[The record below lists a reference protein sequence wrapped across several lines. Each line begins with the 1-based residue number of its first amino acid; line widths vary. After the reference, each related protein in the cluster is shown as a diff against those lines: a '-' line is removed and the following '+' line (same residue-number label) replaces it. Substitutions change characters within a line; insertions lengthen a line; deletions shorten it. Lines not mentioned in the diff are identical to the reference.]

1 MANMEETY
9 TKAFTAVKQTSGTTA
24 HEALT
29 HPYPAPEQPSNG
41 AARNSNGASFTAIP
55 GGPSMGIGESAAPQ
69 HPYNLENAAAAS
81 QTERSPNA
89 KTKGK
94 LIALTCA
101 LSLTCGL
108 LGGAISSSII
118 SFAGQSSSGGQGVMQ
133 QSSQGGPGSNSMGV
147 GQDGSGMGGSADGA
161 QGMGGSSADGQS
173 APSQGGSAASGSN
186 ASGSA
191 SSSATGSGSSSTGN
205 AGSSSSSSTAN
216 NSSNLQGNNGSQNS
230 STTSGIASSSDS
242 ATI

>member
-9 TKAFTAVKQTSGTTA
+9 TKTFSAVKQTSGTTA

-29 HPYPAPEQPSNG
+29 HPYLAPEQPSNG
-41 AARNSNGASFTAIP
+41 AAHNSNEASFTAIP
-55 GGPSMGIGESAAPQ
+55 GGPSTGIADSAAPQ
-69 HPYNLENAAAAS
+69 HPYNLENTAAAS
-81 QTERSPNA
+81 QAKYSPNA

-108 LGGAISSSII
+108 LGGAISSSIV
-118 SFAGQSSSGGQGVMQ
+118 SFAGQSSSGGQGSMQ
-133 QSSQGGPGSNSMGV
+133 QSSQGGPGSNSMGS

-161 QGMGGSSADGQS
+161 QGMGGSSANGQS
-173 APSQGGSAASGSN
+173 APSQGSSAASSSN

-191 SSSATGSGSSSTGN
+191 GGSAAGSGSSSTGS
-205 AGSSSSSSTAN
+205 AGSSNSSSTAN
-216 NSSNLQGNNGSQNS
+216 NSSSSQSNSNSQNS
-230 STTSGIASSSDS
+230 GTASGIASSSDS